1 MRQLPRGLVVKRDQ
15 RLSWS
20 FQGADLLPA
29 AGLDR
34 HALRSKDRGKVRC
47 PEVSHKDALVTK
59 VGFEFDPPEQT
70 RSAVPASIIRDAKE
84 ADVISRVRAGA
95 LTVDVYD
102 L

>member
-1 MRQLPRGLVVKRDQ
+1 
-15 RLSWS
+15 
-20 FQGADLLPA
+20 
-29 AGLDR
+29 
-34 HALRSKDRGKVRC
+34 
-47 PEVSHKDALVTK
+47 VSHKDALVTK